1 MPRIVLQLDAD
12 APPAAVRAALD
23 SQAGIEGWW
32 TDDVVCDGGAGSTM
46 SLGFPVA
53 PMRFELRVDEAAADT
68 VRWTSVG
75 AFPPH
80 WADTAIT
87 WTLRPAADGAGTT
100 IAFSHAG
107 WADDGPLMATA
118 ALTWAQLML
127 RLRTYA
133 ETGAGPALFSRSAQ
147 PAS

>member
-1 MPRIVLQLDAD
+1 MPRIVFQLDAD
-12 APPAAVRAALD
+12 APADTVRAALD

-32 TDDVVCDGGAGSTM
+32 TDDVVYDGGAGATL
-46 SLGFPVA
+46 SLGFAVA
-53 PMRFELRVDEAAADT
+53 PMRFELRVDEVGADT

-80 WADTAIT
+80 WNGTEIT
-87 WTLRPAADGAGTT
+87 WTLRPGADGAGTT
-100 IAFSHAG
+100 VAFSHDG

-118 ALTWAQLML
+118 AMTWAQLML
-127 RLRTYA
+127 RLRSYA
-133 ETGAGPALFSRSAQ
+133 ETGTGPALFARAAP

>member
-1 MPRIVLQLDAD
+1 MPRIVFQLDAD
-12 APPAAVRAALD
+12 APVDTVRAALD

-32 TDDVVCDGGAGSTM
+32 TDDVAFDGGAGSTM

-53 PMRFELRVDEAAADT
+53 PKRFSLRVDEVSDVT

-80 WADTAIT
+80 WTDTVIT
-87 WTLRPAADGAGTT
+87 WTLRPSADGAGATV
-100 IAFSHAG
+100 AFSHDG

-118 ALTWAQLML
+118 AVTWGQLVL
-127 RLRTYA
+127 RLKSYA
-133 ETGAGPALFSRSAQ
+133 ETGTGPALFQRASQ

>member
-12 APPAAVRAALD
+12 AATDAVRAALD

-32 TDDVVCDGGAGSTM
+32 TDDVAYDGGSGSTM

-53 PMRFELRVDEAAADT
+53 PRRFELRVDDSDADT

-80 WADTAIT
+80 WTDTVIT
-87 WTLRPAADGAGTT
+87 WTLRPVADGAGTT
-100 IAFSHAG
+100 VAFSHDG

-118 ALTWAQLML
+118 AMTWGQLML
-127 RLRTYA
+127 RLKSYA
-133 ETGAGPALFSRSAQ
+133 ETGTGPALFRGASQ